1 MGRRPVIAVI
11 GSAGVAPDDPAYDH
25 ALELGRRLVDRG
37 FRVACGGL
45 GGVMEAACRGAR
57 ESEAWADG
65 DTIGILPGF
74 DPAAA
79 NPYVDIV
86 IASGLDIG
94 RNLLVANQ
102 DGVVAV
108 GGGSGTLA
116 ELAYAWQMRRPIVAL
131 GDTGWAG
138 ELAGRCLD
146 SRPRT
151 DSPGDRIV
159 PAADAAEA
167 VQILEDLLPRYP
179 QRFPG
184 RR

>member
-1 MGRRPVIAVI
+1 MTRRPVIAVI
-11 GSAGVAPDDPAYDH
+11 GNAGVGPGEPAWDH
-25 ALELGRRLVDRG
+25 ALDLGRRLVDGG

-45 GGVMEAACRGAR
+45 DGVMEAACKGAR
-57 ESEAWADG
+57 ASAAWRDG
-65 DTIGILPGF
+65 DTIGLLPGF

-79 NPYVDIV
+79 NPYVDIA
-86 IASGLDIG
+86 IATGLDIG

-116 ELAYAWQMRRPIVAL
+116 ELAYAWQLKRPIVAL
-131 GDTGWAG
+131 GDAGWAG
-138 ELAGRCLD
+138 ELAGRRLD
-146 SRPRT
+146 DRPRT
-151 DSPGDRIV
+151 AAEGDRIH

-167 VQILEDLLPRYP
+167 VRLLEELLPLYD